1 MKALI
6 LDYGNVLSLD
16 QRPELYDHAAGAFGV
31 TADQVYAGYWENRLD
46 YDRGWLDGRNYWE
59 RVAGLSVPILAVHQ
73 QLDQLIHWD
82 AESWSAPNP
91 AVLAIAGQA
100 VDRGLRVGLL
110 SNMPID
116 IWQELQAI
124 CAWMPRF
131 DQVTVSGFIGAI
143 KPEREIYE
151 HCLQGLGVEPGEAV
165 FLDDRPE
172 NVEAARALGIDA
184 RWFHKDAP
192 PFDWSTIA

>member
-16 QRPELYDHAAGAFGV
+16 QQPGLYDHAAGAFGL
-31 TADQVYAGYWENRLD
+31 TAGQVYSGYWENRLD
-46 YDRGWLDGRNYWE
+46 YDRGLLNGRDYWE
-59 RVAGLSVPILAVHQ
+59 RVAGISVPALAVHQ
-73 QLDQLIHWD
+73 QLDQLIRWD
-82 AESWSAPNP
+82 AESWAAPNS

-100 VDRGLRVGLL
+100 VARGLRVGLL
-110 SNMPID
+110 SNMPTD
-116 IWQELQAI
+116 IWNELQAL

-131 DQVTVSGFIGAI
+131 DHVTVSGLIGSL

-192 PFDWSTIA
+192 PFDWSTIS